1 LDVKSYTDVKFGK
14 KIVEWENVIVNLDS
28 FRLEAN
34 HGYIRENEI
43 IGVLGRNGIGKSTF
57 VKTLSG
63 EIKYGGNISKSLTI
77 SYKPQFYDFSNYNIT
92 VDQFLKSFN
101 EKYKEDYKEYLS
113 MLNISDLLDREVNT
127 LSGGELQ
134 TVYTFGTLIKD
145 ADLYLIDEPFA
156 NLDIEQRLLSSKFIR
171 DIIKIRGKA
180 CLVVDHDLI
189 FLNWVSDR
197 ILVFIG
203 EPGKY
208 GKALGI
214 YENKEGLNI
223 FLKQLD
229 ITMRTDKETKRPRI
243 NKQNSRLDLIQKQKE
258 YTTNNLFRLNEYIYC
273 SLTIWTCSLHCCS
286 SILQCNLLRIL
297 YWYLFLTSDAVC
309 HILFCH

>member
-1 LDVKSYTDVKFGK
+1 M
-14 KIVEWENVIVNLDS
+14 
-28 FRLEAN
+28 R
-34 HGYIRENEI
+34 
-43 IGVLGRNGIGKSTF
+43 
-57 VKTLSG
+57 
-63 EIKYGGNISKSLTI
+63 GNISKNIII

-156 NLDIEQRLLSSKFIR
+156 NLDIEQRLVLSKFIR
-171 DIIKIRGKA
+171 DIIKIKGKA

-189 FLNWVSDR
+189 FLNWISDR

-223 FLKQLD
+223 FLKQLN
-229 ITMRTDKETKRPRI
+229 ITMRTDEETKRPRI
-243 NKQNSRLDLIQKQKE
+243 NKQNSRLDLIQKQKG
-258 YTTNNLFRLNEYIYC
+258 IY
-273 SLTIWTCSLHCCS
+273 
-286 SILQCNLLRIL
+286 
-297 YWYLFLTSDAVC
+297 FE
-309 HILFCH
+309 